1 VLQRLPANLFDASP
15 VHRDGERA
23 LGQRHGRVSVV
34 ESEPRALAT
43 PRPLQRAGVRH
54 GALQE
59 GDKAVAALG
68 EGAVAKQVGEPDE
81 EAMLQRS
88 FVDERLPRRNERSRP
103 RSRCE
108 IGTLPQP

>member
-1 VLQRLPANLFDASP
+1 VLQRLASLLSDASH

-23 LGQRHGRVSVV
+23 LGQRHGRVPVV
-34 ESEPRALAT
+34 ESKPRALAT

-59 GDKAVAALG
+59 GGKAVAVLG
-68 EGAVAKQVGEPDE
+68 EGAVAEQVGEPNK
-81 EAMLQRS
+81 EAMFHRS
-88 FVDERLPRRNERSRP
+88 IVDERLRCPNERSRP

-108 IGTLPQP
+108 LGTLPQP